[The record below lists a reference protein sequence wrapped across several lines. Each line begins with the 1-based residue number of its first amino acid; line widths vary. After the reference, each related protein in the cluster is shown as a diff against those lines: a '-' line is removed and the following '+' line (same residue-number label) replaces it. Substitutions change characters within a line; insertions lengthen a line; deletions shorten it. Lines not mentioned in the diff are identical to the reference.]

1 MNLARN
7 SVARSPASE
16 EQDVDAQMFDLAP
29 VPLWLEDYS
38 GIRRL
43 FEQWREQG
51 VTNLR
56 EFLSADPGRV
66 RASSDRI
73 RVLKVN
79 ARTLGLFE
87 ARDLP
92 DLVANLDRIFSQD

>member
-1 MNLARN
+1 MDLARN
-7 SVARSPASE
+7 TVAKSTASE
-16 EQDVDAQMFDLAP
+16 LQPDVDAQMFDLAP

-38 GIRRL
+38 GIKQLLDR
-43 FEQWREQG
+43 WRGQG

-79 ARTLGLFE
+79 TRTLGLY
-87 ARDLP
+87 RGKGP
-92 DLVANLDRIFSQD
+92 VRSRIEP